1 MTRPTRY
8 LAWMAVGVVA
18 VLVLAGMLFERLSQ
32 AFQYNPALNTGIFV
46 VLLIGIAYSF
56 WQVVRL
62 YRDIEWLERFRA
74 GEAPASGAGP
84 RLLAPMAAMLGE
96 RRGRLSLSALS
107 LRSMLD
113 GLQSRLMESHE
124 ISRYFIGLLVFLGLL
139 GTFWGLLGTIHAVA
153 QAIGGI
159 SLGAGGDVGAMFDQ
173 LKGNLQGP
181 LSGMGTA
188 FSSSLFGLAGSLL
201 VGFLE
206 LQANQ
211 AQNRFF
217 NEVEDWLSGQT
228 RISTGGPVTD
238 GEQSVPVYI
247 QALLEQTAESLENLR
262 RTMQHAE
269 EGRVQGNQRLQSLVE
284 RLTLLT
290 DQMRTEQQLM
300 IKMAE
305 SQNALQ
311 GLLQRM
317 NDSLMAGS
325 SGIDEASRQH
335 LRNLDIQLG
344 RLVEESVTGRQF
356 AVHELKSE
364 IKLLTRT
371 IAAIA
376 EGETPQVR

>member
-8 LAWMAVGVVA
+8 LAWMGVGVLAVVVLA
-18 VLVLAGMLFERLSQ
+18 VLLFGRLHQ
-32 AFQYNPALNTGIFV
+32 AFQYNPALNAGILA
-46 VLLIGIAYSF
+46 VLLIGIGYTF
-56 WQVVRL
+56 WQVARL
-62 YRDIEWLERFRA
+62 YREIDWLDRFRA
-74 GEAPASGAGP
+74 GQPAGDTGP

-96 RRGRLSLSALS
+96 RRGRFSLSALS
-107 LRSMLD
+107 LRSLLD

-124 ISRYFIGLLVFLGLL
+124 LSRYFIGLLVFLGLL
-139 GTFWGLLGTIHAVA
+139 GTFWGLLGTISAVA
-153 QAIGGI
+153 NAISGI
-159 SLGAGGDVGAMFDQ
+159 SLGSGGDVGAMFDQ
-173 LKGNLQGP
+173 LKSNLQGP
-181 LSGMGTA
+181 LTGMGTA

-206 LQANQ
+206 LQAGQ

-228 RISTGGPVTD
+228 RLGTGGPVTD

-247 QALLEQTAESLENLR
+247 QALLEQTAESLDNLQ
-262 RTMQHAE
+262 RTMGHAE
-269 EGRVQGNQRLQSLVE
+269 EGRVQGNQRLQMLVE

-300 IKMAE
+300 VKMAE
-305 SQNALQ
+305 SQNSLQ
-311 GLLQRM
+311 NLLQRM
-317 NDSLMAGS
+317 SDQLSAGA

-344 RLVEESVTGRQF
+344 RLVDETATGRQY
-356 AVHELKSE
+356 AVQELKSE